1 LFLAAGSVM
10 HALSGELN
18 MQKMGGLRKYLP
30 ITYPTFLIGAIA
42 IAGIPFLSGFF
53 SKDAILTSA
62 YANGQYLVWVLGIFG
77 AVLTAFY
84 MFRLIFLTFFGEE
97 RLTAEAKAHLHESP
111 PVMTIPLILLA
122 FFSVVAGFVGLPVVV
137 GKDLNFF
144 GKFLEPVIHQAHEVH
159 LSLGTEWMLI
169 LISVAVA
176 VTGILIAWVFYI
188 KNPKIP
194 PKLVARFPGVYKLLF
209 NKYYVDEIYN
219 ATIVNPTIKGSEIVY
234 DHFDLKVID
243 GAVNGSAKATNF
255 FGKVLSYF
263 QTGFI
268 KDYALIFLLGAIL
281 LIGYLLF

>member
-1 LFLAAGSVM
+1 
-10 HALSGELN
+10 
-18 MQKMGGLRKYLP
+18 
-30 ITYPTFLIGAIA
+30 
-42 IAGIPFLSGFF
+42 
-53 SKDAILTSA
+53 
-62 YANGQYLVWVLGIFG
+62 
-77 AVLTAFY
+77 
-84 MFRLIFLTFFGEE
+84 
-97 RLTAEAKAHLHESP
+97 
-111 PVMTIPLILLA
+111 
-122 FFSVVAGFVGLPVVV
+122 
-137 GKDLNFF
+137 
-144 GKFLEPVIHQAHEVH
+144 
-159 LSLGTEWMLI
+159 MLI

-194 PKLVARFPGVYKLLF
+194 GSLISRFPGLYKLLF

-219 ATIVNPTIKGSEIVY
+219 TMFVNSTIKGSEIVY

>member
-1 LFLAAGSVM
+1 M
-10 HALSGELN
+10 
-18 MQKMGGLRKYLP
+18 
-30 ITYPTFLIGAIA
+30 
-42 IAGIPFLSGFF
+42 
-53 SKDAILTSA
+53 
-62 YANGQYLVWVLGIFG
+62 
-77 AVLTAFY
+77 
-84 MFRLIFLTFFGEE
+84 
-97 RLTAEAKAHLHESP
+97 
-111 PVMTIPLILLA
+111 A
-122 FFSVVAGFVGLPVVV
+122 FFSIVAGYVGLPVVV
-137 GKDLNFF
+137 GKNLAFF
-144 GKFLEPVIHQAHEVH
+144 GRFLEPVIHKAHEVH

-176 VTGILIAWVFYI
+176 VTGIFIAWVFYI

-194 PKLVARFPGVYKLLF
+194 KDLAARFPGLYKLLY

-219 ATIVNPTIKGSEIVY
+219 TLFVNSTIKGSEIVY